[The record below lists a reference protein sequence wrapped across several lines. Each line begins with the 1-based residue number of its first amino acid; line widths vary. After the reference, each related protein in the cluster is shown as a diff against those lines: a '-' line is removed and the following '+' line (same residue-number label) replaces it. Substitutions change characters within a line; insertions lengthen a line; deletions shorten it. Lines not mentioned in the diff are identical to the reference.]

1 MPSSAQRFWVNAG
14 TVYKHLKM
22 GGIMQI
28 EGWLG
33 IQLHMYSFI
42 ALHNHLQSK
51 GIVQI
56 TKHRPMRS
64 AETELLKC
72 LISCFCVQAEED
84 RCSSK
89 GLAVRIIMLNKT
101 QMGSDSISS
110 FGFSHEFSEGVLLTH
125 NCALELHTGTL
136 YLINLLEDLKGN
148 PAHSNC
154 FVK

>member
-1 MPSSAQRFWVNAG
+1 M
-14 TVYKHLKM
+14 
-22 GGIMQI
+22 
-28 EGWLG
+28 G
-33 IQLHMYSFI
+33 IQLHMYSYT
-42 ALHNHLQSK
+42 ALQNHLQSK
-51 GIVQI
+51 GIIQI

-64 AETELLKC
+64 SETEPRMC
-72 LISCFCVQAEED
+72 LIPHFCIPAEED

-89 GLAVRIIMLNKT
+89 GLAVRIIMLSKT
-101 QMGSDSISS
+101 QMGSNSISS

-154 FVK
+154 FAKYNILRGNHPSRGKILKEKKK